1 MSDNKLF
8 NFSTLLTENTFNLV
22 KLVKEKNYLS
32 EALNIISSMDEGV
45 QISTKSL
52 YSMLLEAESKKEE
65 NACFGKFYA
74 EYKTELMKYKNKM
87 NELASQFCVN
97 LETFADANKDILE
110 KCCCCPE
117 GTTFQ
122 GAIFT
127 NLLSDD
133 IPNIDPY
140 KAFKKEW
147 AFLGRLFQDLDPT
160 ASDEEK
166 TKIIATVYNSLSK
179 EINEGWLDKCV
190 EKISGNDECKRDAFA
205 KVIYDS
211 FVSGGIAEITLDT
224 PTIEQS
230 KLALKNYTNYV
241 DCIAKSAD
249 DFCNGIDKIACE
261 IGSMMFRNADK
272 KFVVN
277 TDEEGVA
284 DATYRMSDYSMNQI
298 NLFLTTKLSQ
308 IRELVNLYTVAL
320 SIKMDC
326 IYKYFKQCVAMI
338 NASCCPVEL
347 PDQSQPDVSDTDFIE
362 DDEDLEL
369 PTDNS
374 NDDELPTTGVSS
386 NTIEDEKEQI
396 QSKLIDDEVDDTEN
410 DTPVS
415 DEDSGDESIEEEDPL
430 DQPQEESYIS
440 DMEKELYLFEAD
452 LFLMKRYGE
461 YTKINESYIQETGET
476 PSAKQ
481 EPESKPEA
489 QVSNGTGS
497 ISQKI
502 NTLISKINDSYTNTF
517 ASQIKFISDNKK
529 IIMGCEVP
537 SNWTIQKYD
546 INLLSSLKVAAYDS
560 KDADL
565 LKDTSKY
572 LDAKYNKFV
581 GEGKSSDGNS
591 IITDRITAKIYD
603 ETEQKYGDAERN
615 DGYDFIVTG
624 YKKGIEEFEDQ
635 LKSLEKKPV
644 PAKTK
649 DEKKATKE
657 STMQMYFSED
667 ATGDKEEVATN
678 ASYDDYFLI
687 NSRVLTVCMNI
698 YIKNF
703 KKQYAFLKK
712 LYDINSKKK

>member
-1 MSDNKLF
+1 MSDSKLF

-190 EKISGNDECKRDAFA
+190 EKISGNDECKRDTFA
-205 KVIYDS
+205 KAIYDS

-369 PTDNS
+369 PTDSS

-461 YTKINESYIQETGET
+461 YIKINESYIQETGET

-667 ATGDKEEVATN
+667 ATGDKEEVVTN

>member
-1 MSDNKLF
+1 MSDSKLF

-190 EKISGNDECKRDAFA
+190 EKISGNDECKRDTFA
-205 KVIYDS
+205 KAIYDS

-326 IYKYFKQCVAMI
+326 IYKYFKQCVVMI

-489 QVSNGTGS
+489 QISNGTGS

-546 INLLSSLKVAAYDS
+546 INLLSSLKVAAYDP

-644 PAKTK
+644 PSKTK

>member
-1 MSDNKLF
+1 M
-8 NFSTLLTENTFNLV
+8 
-22 KLVKEKNYLS
+22 
-32 EALNIISSMDEGV
+32 
-45 QISTKSL
+45 
-52 YSMLLEAESKKEE
+52 
-65 NACFGKFYA
+65 
-74 EYKTELMKYKNKM
+74 
-87 NELASQFCVN
+87 
-97 LETFADANKDILE
+97 
-110 KCCCCPE
+110 
-117 GTTFQ
+117 
-122 GAIFT
+122 
-127 NLLSDD
+127 
-133 IPNIDPY
+133 
-140 KAFKKEW
+140 
-147 AFLGRLFQDLDPT
+147 
-160 ASDEEK
+160 
-166 TKIIATVYNSLSK
+166 
-179 EINEGWLDKCV
+179 
-190 EKISGNDECKRDAFA
+190 
-205 KVIYDS
+205 
-211 FVSGGIAEITLDT
+211 SGGIAEITLDT

-502 NTLISKINDSYTNTF
+502 NTLISKINNSYTNTF

-537 SNWTIQKYD
+537 SNWTIQKYN
-546 INLLSSLKVAAYDS
+546 INLLSSLKVAAYDP

>member
-1 MSDNKLF
+1 MSDSKLF

-122 GAIFT
+122 GAMFT

-160 ASDEEK
+160 APDEEK

-190 EKISGNDECKRDAFA
+190 EKISGNDECKRDTFA
-205 KVIYDS
+205 KVIYDA

-461 YTKINESYIQETGET
+461 YIKINESYIQETGET

-581 GEGKSSDGNS
+581 GEGKFSDGNS

>member
-1 MSDNKLF
+1 MSDSKLF

-160 ASDEEK
+160 APDEEK

-190 EKISGNDECKRDAFA
+190 EKISGNDECKRDTFA
-205 KVIYDS
+205 KAIYDS

-338 NASCCPVEL
+338 NASCCSVEL
-347 PDQSQPDVSDTDFIE
+347 PDQSQSDVSDTDFIE
-362 DDEDLEL
+362 DDDDLEL

-461 YTKINESYIQETGET
+461 YIKINESYIQETGET

-481 EPESKPEA
+481 EPESKPKA

-502 NTLISKINDSYTNTF
+502 SNLISKINDSYTNTF

-537 SNWTIQKYD
+537 SNWTIQKYN
-546 INLLSSLKVAAYDS
+546 INLLSSLKVAAYDP

-581 GEGKSSDGNS
+581 GEGKSSDSNN

-644 PAKTK
+644 PSKTK

>member
-1 MSDNKLF
+1 MSDSKLF

-74 EYKTELMKYKNKM
+74 EYKTELMKYKNRM

-147 AFLGRLFQDLDPT
+147 ALLGRLFQDLDPT
-160 ASDEEK
+160 APDEEK

-190 EKISGNDECKRDAFA
+190 EKISGNDECKRDTFA
-205 KVIYDS
+205 KAIYDS

-502 NTLISKINDSYTNTF
+502 NTLISKINNSYTNTF

-537 SNWTIQKYD
+537 SNWTIQKYN
-546 INLLSSLKVAAYDS
+546 INLLSSLKVAAYDP